1 MGLEISFC
9 VEIKKDGVTT
19 TIDNL
24 NVSQNPHLCYNKLES
39 KNVTSIIKDYGDL
52 TAFASGKVDFFSNSG
67 NEYCGINY
75 CELKTQECKAPY
87 TSQELLMELEAPYN
101 IQLTYSVLEGQNP
114 IHACISCSNILET
127 KTMDFTVY
135 QEPHL
140 CYNKLESKN
149 LTSIIKDY
157 GDPTALA
164 SGKDFFK
171 NTGIESCGIISCQIK
186 PIGC

>member
-39 KNVTSIIKDYGDL
+39 KNVTSIIKDYGD
-52 TAFASGKVDFFSNSG
+52 
-67 NEYCGINY
+67 
-75 CELKTQECKAPY
+75 
-87 TSQELLMELEAPYN
+87 
-101 IQLTYSVLEGQNP
+101 
-114 IHACISCSNILET
+114 
-127 KTMDFTVY
+127 
-135 QEPHL
+135 
-140 CYNKLESKN
+140 
-149 LTSIIKDY
+149 
-157 GDPTALA
+157 PTALA

-171 NTGIESCGIISCQIK
+171 NTGIETCGIKSCQIK